1 MKKIVSTD
9 KAPAAIGPYS
19 QAVQAG
25 QFLFASGQIPLDP
38 KTGKMVSGSVQD
50 QAVCVLEN
58 VKGVLEGAGYSLQDV
73 VKTTVFATDMANFAA
88 VNEVYS
94 GYFGENPPARSFVAV
109 KALPKDAQVEIEFV
123 AWKA

>member
-88 VNEVYS
+88 VNGVYLR
-94 GYFGENPPARSFVAV
+94 YFGENPPARSFVAV

>member
-58 VKGVLEGAGYSLQDV
+58 VNGVLEGAGYSLQDV

-88 VNEVYS
+88 VNGVYLR
-94 GYFGENPPARSFVAV
+94 YFGENPPARSFVAV

>member
-38 KTGKMVSGSVQD
+38 KTGKMVSGSVED

-94 GYFGENPPARSFVAV
+94 SYFGENPPARSFVAV

>member
-19 QAVQAG
+19 QAVQTG

-94 GYFGENPPARSFVAV
+94 RYFGENPPARSFVAV

>member
-38 KTGKMVSGSVQD
+38 KTGKMVSGSVED

-94 GYFGENPPARSFVAV
+94 RYFGGNPPARSFVAV
-109 KALPKDAQVEIEFV
+109 KALPKDALVEIEFV

>member
-38 KTGKMVSGSVQD
+38 KTGEMVSGSVED
-50 QAVCVLEN
+50 QAACVLEN

-88 VNEVYS
+88 VNGVYLR
-94 GYFGENPPARSFVAV
+94 YFGENPPARSFVAV

>member
-38 KTGKMVSGSVQD
+38 KTRKMVSGSVQD
-50 QAVCVLEN
+50 QAICNL
-58 VKGVLEGAGYSLQDV
+58 
-73 VKTTVFATDMANFAA
+73 FA
-88 VNEVYS
+88 V
-94 GYFGENPPARSFVAV
+94 
-109 KALPKDAQVEIEFV
+109 
-123 AWKA
+123 